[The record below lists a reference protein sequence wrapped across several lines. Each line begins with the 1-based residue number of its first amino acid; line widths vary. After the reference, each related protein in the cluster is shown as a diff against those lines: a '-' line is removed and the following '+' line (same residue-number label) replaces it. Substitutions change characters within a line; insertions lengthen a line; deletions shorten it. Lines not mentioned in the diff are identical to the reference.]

1 MVPSFEKRVRAFA
14 IDTSGVA
21 LIGIVATFGI
31 APFNEILGQAVF
43 VLGVLGFYILPY
55 LNGNGQTLG
64 KRVQKIKV
72 VMKDDVDAPIYL
84 LVFRDVTKLSLSI
97 FTFGFYL
104 VIATFAMSSH
114 VSRTIHDYIFQ
125 TKVIDIQTERDM
137 GSVLGKSSF
146 FKERGL

>member
-14 IDTSGVA
+14 IDTSAVT
-21 LIGIVATFGI
+21 LIGIVSILGI
-31 APFNEILGQAVF
+31 SPFNELLGQIVFILGAI
-43 VLGVLGFYILPY
+43 GFYILPY
-55 LNGNGQTLG
+55 FRGTGQTLG

-72 VMKDDVDAPIYL
+72 VMKDGEDAPIFL
-84 LVFRDVTKLSLSI
+84 LVFRDVTKVMLSA
-97 FTFGFYL
+97 FTLGAYL
-104 VIATFAMSSH
+104 IIATFSMNSH

-125 TKVIDIQTERDM
+125 TKVIDLQTERDM